1 MANTWTEVVPKLLAQ
16 GLMALREQIVL
27 PRLVN
32 RAYEALADRKG
43 TTIDVPIP
51 SAITATA
58 VSPSN
63 TPPTNVD
70 SAPTSVPIPLNQWY
84 EAPFHLTDKEEL
96 EVMQGVIP
104 IQASEAVK
112 ALANK
117 VETHLFGFYT
127 GVYGFAGTP
136 GTTPFA
142 SDLTAFTAARKTLH
156 EQLAPFD
163 PRVCVID
170 PDAEANALNL
180 RAFQDASYRGDT
192 AGIVAGQIGQ
202 KLGSMWVMSQHV
214 PTHTAGT
221 GASYVVNKA
230 EGYAPGATTIEVD
243 GGSGTMLVG
252 DIVTFAGHDQPY
264 VVTAA
269 LASDQFRI
277 APGLQAAVADD
288 AAVTLKATH
297 VVNLVFHRDAIAFA
311 TRPLEGTVRP
321 GLGSV
326 VETAVDPVSGLA
338 LRLEVTRQHKQT
350 NYAFDILWGAALVRP
365 ELAVRL
371 AG

>member
-16 GLMALREQIVL
+16 GLLALREQIVL
-27 PRLVN
+27 PQLVN
-32 RAYEALADRKG
+32 RAYEALAGQRG
-43 TTIDVPIP
+43 STIDVPIP
-51 SAITATA
+51 SAITATE

-63 TPPTNVD
+63 TPPPNVD

-84 EAPFHLTDKEEL
+84 EATFHLTDKEEL

-104 IQASEAVK
+104 MQASEAVK
-112 ALANK
+112 AIANK

-136 GTTPFA
+136 GMTPFA
-142 SDLTAFTAARKTLH
+142 SDLTAFTDARKTLH

-202 KLGSMWVMSQHV
+202 KLGSMWVMSQQV

-221 GASYVVNKA
+221 GSGYVVNKGGGQA
-230 EGYAPGATTIEVD
+230 IGDTDITVD
-243 GGSGTMLVG
+243 AGSGTILIG

-264 VVTAA
+264 VVAAA
-269 LASDQFRI
+269 LASNQFRI

-326 VETAVDPVSGLA
+326 VETAVDPESGLA
-338 LRLEVTRQHKQT
+338 LRLEVTRQHKLT
-350 NYAFDILWGAALVRP
+350 RYAFDILWGAALVRP

>member
-1 MANTWTEVVPKLLAQ
+1 MPNTWIAVVPKLLAQ
-16 GLMALREQIVL
+16 ALMTLREQIVM

-32 RAYEALADRKG
+32 RAYEVLAAQLG
-43 TTIDVPIP
+43 STMDVPIP

-63 TPPTNVD
+63 TPPSNVD
-70 SAPTSVPIPLNQWY
+70 SAPSSVAISLNQWY
-84 EAPFHLTDKEEL
+84 EAAFHLTDREER

-104 IQASEAVK
+104 MQASEAVK
-112 ALANK
+112 ALVNK
-117 VETHLFGFYT
+117 VETHLFGFYKA
-127 GVYGFAGTP
+127 VYGFAGTP

-142 SDLTAFTAARKTLH
+142 SDLAAFTAARKTLH

-163 PRVCVID
+163 PRYSVIG
-170 PDAEANALNL
+170 PDAEANALQL

-192 AGIVAGQIGQ
+192 DGIVAGQIGR
-202 KLGSMWVMSQHV
+202 KLGSLWVMSQHV

-221 GASYVVNKA
+221 GADYVVNKSDGQA
-230 EGYAPGATTIEVD
+230 VGDTAITVD
-243 GGSGTMLVG
+243 GGTGTMLVG
-252 DIVTFAGHDQPY
+252 DIVTFAGHDQTY
-264 VVTAA
+264 AVTAA
-269 LASDQFRI
+269 LASNTFSI
-277 APGLQAAVADD
+277 TPGLKAAVADD

-297 VVNLVFHRDAIAFA
+297 VANLVFHRDAIAFA

-321 GLGSV
+321 GLGSI

-338 LRLEVTRQHKQT
+338 LRLEVTRQHKLT
-350 NYAFDILWGAALVRP
+350 RYAFDILWGAALVRP

>member
-1 MANTWTEVVPKLLAQ
+1 MANTWKEVVPKLLAQ

-27 PRLVN
+27 PQLVN
-32 RAYEALADRKG
+32 RAYDAQAGLKG
-43 TTIDVPIP
+43 SNIDVPIP
-51 SAITATA
+51 SALTATE
-58 VSPSN
+58 VTPST
-63 TPPTNVD
+63 TPPPNVD
-70 SAPTSVPIPLNQWY
+70 SAPTIVSIPLNQWY
-84 EAPFHLTDKEEL
+84 EAPFHLTDREEL

-104 IQASEAVK
+104 MQASEAIK
-112 ALANK
+112 ALANT

-127 GVYGFAGTP
+127 GVYGFAGMP

-142 SDLTAFTAARKTLH
+142 SDLTAFTDARKTLH

-163 PRVCVID
+163 PRYCVID

-180 RAFQDASYRGDT
+180 RAFQDASYRGDA
-192 AGIVAGQIGQ
+192 AGIVAGQIGR
-202 KLGSMWVMSQHV
+202 KLGSLWVMSQQV
-214 PTHTAGT
+214 PTHIAGT
-221 GASYVVNKA
+221 GSGYLVNKGGGQA
-230 EGYAPGATTIEVD
+230 IGDTDITVD
-243 GGSGTMLVG
+243 AGSGTILIG

-264 VVTAA
+264 AVTAA
-269 LASDQFRI
+269 LASNQFRI

-288 AAVTLKATH
+288 AAVTLKETH

-326 VETAVDPVSGLA
+326 VETAVDPMSGLA

-350 NYAFDILWGAALVRP
+350 RWAYDILWGAALVRP

>member
-1 MANTWTEVVPKLLAQ
+1 MANTWIAVVPKLLAQ
-16 GLMALREQIVL
+16 ALMTLREQIVM

-32 RAYEALADRKG
+32 RAYEVLAAQLG
-43 TTIDVPIP
+43 STMDVPIP
-51 SAITATA
+51 SAITATS

-63 TPPTNVD
+63 TPPSNVD
-70 SAPTSVPIPLNQWY
+70 SAPTSVPIHLDQWY
-84 EAPFHLTDKEEL
+84 EAPFHMTDKEER

-104 IQASEAVK
+104 MQAAEAVK
-112 ALANK
+112 ALVNK
-117 VETHLFGFYT
+117 VEQHLFGLYT
-127 GVYGFAGTP
+127 AVYGFAGTP

-142 SDLTAFTAARKTLH
+142 SDLAAFTAARKTLH

-163 PRVCVID
+163 PRYSVIG
-170 PDAEANALNL
+170 PDAEAAALQL
-180 RAFQDASYRGDT
+180 RAFQDTSYRGDT
-192 AGIVAGQIGQ
+192 DGIVAGQIGR
-202 KLGSMWVMSQHV
+202 KLGSLWVMSQQV

-221 GASYVVNKA
+221 GSGYLVNKGGGQA
-230 EGYAPGATTIEVD
+230 IGDTDITADA
-243 GGSGTMLVG
+243 GSGTILIG
-252 DIVTFAGHDQPY
+252 DIVTFAGHDQTY
-264 VVTAA
+264 AVTAA
-269 LASDQFRI
+269 LASNMFRI

-321 GLGSV
+321 GLGSI
-326 VETAVDPVSGLA
+326 VETAVDPVSGLS
-338 LRLEVTRQHKQT
+338 LRLEVTRQHKLT
-350 NYAFDILWGAALVRP
+350 RYAFDILWGAALVRP

>member
-1 MANTWTEVVPKLLAQ
+1 MANTLKEVVPKLLAQ

-32 RAYEALADRKG
+32 RAYDTLAGQRG
-43 TTIDVPIP
+43 STVDVPIP
-51 SAITATA
+51 SAITATT

-63 TPPTNVD
+63 TPPPNVD
-70 SAPTSVPIPLNQWY
+70 SAPTSVPIRMDQWY
-84 EAPFHLTDKEEL
+84 EATFHLTDKEEL

-104 IQASEAVK
+104 MQASEAIK
-112 ALANK
+112 ALANT
-117 VETHLFGFYT
+117 VEQHLFGFYT

-142 SDLTAFTAARKTLH
+142 SDLTASTNARKTLH

-180 RAFQDASYRGDT
+180 RAFQDASYRGDA

-202 KLGSMWVMSQHV
+202 KLGSLWVMSQQV
-214 PTHTAGT
+214 PTHIAGN
-221 GASYVVNKA
+221 GSGYVVNKGGGQA
-230 EGYAPGATTIEVD
+230 IGDTEITVD
-243 GGSGTMLVG
+243 AGSGTILIG
-252 DIVTFAGHDQPY
+252 DIVTFAGHDQSY
-264 VVTAA
+264 AVVAA
-269 LASDQFRI
+269 LASNQFRI

-321 GLGSV
+321 GLGSIE
-326 VETAVDPVSGLA
+326 ETAVDPMSGLA

-350 NYAFDILWGAALVRP
+350 RWAYDILWGAALVRP